1 MRYQLPPAAQTS
13 KLMNLPAD
21 LLALA
26 EEALAKKFDLPEVIV
41 EKPKPKPKKAPA
53 PKPHGQSEDGGE
65 RWNPREMQGWS
76 RGEHII
82 TISVQSRER
91 RMSPPSMMMMGMEM
105 SPMEEIKLEQ
115 MSTVTEELVWF
126 HQSVVIPRHA
136 SFGEKEYRL
145 DKALRELIERMQR
158 QTRGPRGDM
167 TMSCDGYTYP
177 INCRQDIARFIER
190 ELR

>member
-1 MRYQLPPAAQTS
+1 
-13 KLMNLPAD
+13 MNLPAD

-26 EEALAKKFDLPEVIV
+26 EEALAKKFDLPEIV
-41 EKPKPKPKKAPA
+41 SEKPKPKVKKASA
-53 PKPHGQSEDGGE
+53 PKPHGLSDDGGE
-65 RWNPREMQGWS
+65 RLAPRETGWS
-76 RGEHII
+76 RGEYII
-82 TISVQSRER
+82 TISVQSREHR
-91 RMSPPSMMMMGMEM
+91 VSPRNMMMDMGM
-105 SPMEEIKLEQ
+105 SPMEEIRLEQ

-126 HQSVVIPRHA
+126 HQSVMIPSHA

-145 DKALRELIERMQR
+145 DRGLRDLIERVQR

-177 INCRQDIARFIER
+177 INCRQDISRFIER